1 MMAELN
7 TVARPY
13 TKAAFEFA
21 LAQGTLDAWSE
32 MLHLAASVARDGQ
45 MALVLSNP
53 ALTSK
58 QKTQAI
64 LSVLD
69 DSLSDAGRNFI
80 TLLAENRRLAL
91 LPEILAQFEQLKANQ
106 QKSVDIDVTTAFE
119 LDEQQQQKLTQAI
132 GAKLGRDVKMTT
144 QVDKSILG
152 GVVIRSADLVI
163 DGSVRARL
171 AKLTEAMSS

>member
-1 MMAELN
+1 MAELN

-13 TKAAFEFA
+13 TKAAFEYA
-21 LAQGTLDAWSE
+21 LAEGTLDAWSD
-32 MLHLAASVARDGQ
+32 MLKLTAAVAQDEH
-45 MALVLSNP
+45 MARVLGNP
-53 ALTSK
+53 ALTSE
-58 QKTQAI
+58 QKAQAM
-64 LSVLD
+64 LSVCE
-69 DSLSDAGRNFI
+69 DSLSAPGRNFI
-80 TLLAENRRLAL
+80 ALLAENRRLAL

-132 GAKLGRDVKMTT
+132 GAKLGREVKMTS

>member
-1 MMAELN
+1 MAELN

-21 LAQGTLDAWSE
+21 LAQGSLDAWSD
-32 MLHLAASVARDGQ
+32 MLTLAASVAQDEQ
-45 MALVLSNP
+45 MDRVLSNP

-58 QKTQAI
+58 QKAQAM
-64 LSVLD
+64 LSVCE
-69 DSLSDAGRNFI
+69 DSLNEAGGNFI

-91 LPEILAQFEQLKANQ
+91 LPEILAQFELLKANQ

-132 GAKLGRDVKMTT
+132 GAKLGREVKMTA